1 MKRATGN
8 AGKILCAILYLA
20 GIFLFTASVTFAD
33 ESGTGS
39 ITGSFY
45 AFGHTVSR
53 EYAYSEDFFR
63 LPRDEYN
70 HDMARLS
77 LGLAL
82 AAFRDTGNPD
92 AHDDTL
98 IAYFEEMGFEQIETG
113 TSLTEPSSFPIS
125 YGFARLPLE
134 DMTVV
139 ALAVCGGNYGDEEW
153 ASNLTVGDDV
163 RSEGFQACAVK
174 VEEALAD
181 YMERHPAEGDVKLW
195 IAGFS
200 RGAAVSNITA
210 ADCTDSGVYKDVYA
224 YTFATPR
231 TTREPGQYTNIFNI
245 LRKNDVVPK
254 IPLADWEFKRFGTDM
269 YLVSPEIDIDRAD
282 VFARAKEL
290 YQEMI
295 GSDMVVNFDLNYQ
308 LRTLFDYL
316 YMLMQDS
323 GTYVEYL
330 QPIFLDLL
338 TKSDGTMDALTFLLE
353 AIQQYSQEDNQH
365 EEELQSLVKYLESLI
380 GVYVLQDG
388 ISKLPIDKWDPQYG
402 TYNLFNEHFP
412 FDYQALMLS
421 SDDPEELFS
430 NNTKYARI
438 VIYGKVET
446 QIMEGDKVL
455 KTVLKDGKELVDGV
469 EDPESLPHVEY
480 ANNKRVIT
488 LPADRSFT
496 ISIKSKAILPQ
507 TITYTGLVF
516 SGDTVRAEADD
527 QYSFLMNSGDTA
539 SIKTSTGGKAI
550 EPEGSDYTEITA
562 IVDKIYSPTT
572 VMRLENNRVIHLTI
586 TGLVNKILF
595 ILILLILSM
604 IVSIILTIIR
614 IKKHKKRHVRVAL
627 IWHCVIAAV
636 FAILEVSMWYF
647 VPILTL
653 AKFIPGL
660 LVFIVITVYIHK
672 GYRLYKK
679 NLKACVALL
688 AALAAYV
695 ILESLLIGDF
705 AIWKGIML
713 MLVYAFFLTAGY
725 IFLWKEK
732 GEVCESAS

>member
-1 MKRATGN
+1 M
-8 AGKILCAILYLA
+8 
-20 GIFLFTASVTFAD
+20 
-33 ESGTGS
+33 
-39 ITGSFY
+39 
-45 AFGHTVSR
+45 
-53 EYAYSEDFFR
+53 
-63 LPRDEYN
+63 
-70 HDMARLS
+70 
-77 LGLAL
+77 
-82 AAFRDTGNPD
+82 
-92 AHDDTL
+92 
-98 IAYFEEMGFEQIETG
+98 
-113 TSLTEPSSFPIS
+113 
-125 YGFARLPLE
+125 
-134 DMTVV
+134 
-139 ALAVCGGNYGDEEW
+139 
-153 ASNLTVGDDV
+153 
-163 RSEGFQACAVK
+163 
-174 VEEALAD
+174 
-181 YMERHPAEGDVKLW
+181 
-195 IAGFS
+195 
-200 RGAAVSNITA
+200 
-210 ADCTDSGVYKDVYA
+210 
-224 YTFATPR
+224 
-231 TTREPGQYTNIFNI
+231 
-245 LRKNDVVPK
+245 PK
-254 IPLADWEFKRFGTDM
+254 IPLADWKFKRFGTDM

-438 VIYGKVET
+438 VIYGKVEA

>member
-1 MKRATGN
+1 M
-8 AGKILCAILYLA
+8 LCAILCMA
-20 GIFLFTASVTFAD
+20 GILLVTASVTFAD

-45 AFGHTVSR
+45 AFGHRISR

-77 LGLAL
+77 LGMAL
-82 AAFRDTGNPD
+82 AAFRDTGNPE
-92 AHDDTL
+92 ANDDTL
-98 IAYFEEMGFEQIETG
+98 IAYFEEMGFDQIETG

-125 YGFARLPLE
+125 YGFAQLPLD

-139 ALAVCGGNYGDEEW
+139 ALAVCGGNYGDDEW

-163 RSEGFQACAVK
+163 RSEGFQACAAK

-181 YMERHPAEGDVKLW
+181 YLERHPAEGDVKLW

-231 TTREPGQYTNIFNI
+231 TTREPGNYTNIFNI

-254 IPLADWEFKRFGTDM
+254 IPLADWKYKRYGTDM
-269 YLVSPEIDIDRAD
+269 YLVSAEIDIDRGD
-282 VFARAKEL
+282 VIARAEEI
-290 YQEMI
+290 YREMI
-295 GSDMVVNFDLNYQ
+295 GSDMVVNFELNYQ

-323 GTYVEYL
+323 GTYEKYL

-338 TKSDGTMDALTFLLE
+338 TNSDETMDALTFLLK
-353 AIQQYSQEDNQH
+353 AVQQYSLEDEQH
-365 EEELQSLVKYLESLI
+365 EEELQSLVNYLEELI
-380 GVYVLQDG
+380 NIYVLQDG
-388 ISKLPIDKWDPQYG
+388 IAKLPISKWDPQYG

-412 FDYQALMLS
+412 FDYLALMLA
-421 SDDPEELFS
+421 SDEPDELFS
-430 NNTKYARI
+430 DNTKYVRI
-438 VIYGKVET
+438 VIYGKVEA
-446 QIMEGDKVL
+446 QIMDGGQVL
-455 KTVLKDGKELVDGV
+455 KTILKDGKELVDGV
-469 EDPESLPHVEY
+469 ENPDSLPDVEY
-480 ANNKRVIT
+480 ANNKMMIT

-496 ISIKSKAILPQ
+496 ISIRSGAILPQ
-507 TITYTGLVF
+507 TVTYTGLLF

-527 QYSFLMNSGDTA
+527 QYSFLMSSGDTA
-539 SIKTSTGGKAI
+539 SIRTSTGGKAI

-562 IVDKIYSPTT
+562 LIDTIYSPATI
-572 VMRLENNRVIHLTI
+572 MRLENNNVIYLTI
-586 TGLVNKILF
+586 SGLVNKILF
-595 ILILLILSM
+595 ILVLLLVQM

-614 IKKHKKRHVRVAL
+614 IKKHRKRHVRVAL
-627 IWHCVIAAV
+627 IWHCVTAAV
-636 FAILEVSMWYF
+636 FAILEVAMWYF

-679 NLKACVALL
+679 SLKACVILL
-688 AALAAYV
+688 AALAVYE
-695 ILESLLIGDF
+695 ILESLLIGSF
-705 AIWKGIML
+705 AVWKGILL
-713 MLVYAFFLTAGY
+713 MLVYAVFMAAAY

-732 GEVCESAS
+732 KEEVPA